1 MRVGVIGYGLAGRY
15 FHAPLL
21 QAAGFFVAAIA
32 SRSIEKKGEAHKDF
46 PLATILASAEEL
58 VVEELDLVVVAST
71 NEYHV
76 EHAKLAIDAG
86 IPVVVDKPVGRNYYE
101 TLELFDYAERQDIP
115 LTAFFN
121 RLFDSDTVTIKA
133 LIEANSMGELF
144 RYESRFERFRPEP
157 YHDSW
162 RESLS
167 SVEGGGILLDLQTH
181 LISIALHLFG
191 KAELKYSSIRS
202 VKNVSDDD
210 VFLILKH
217 EIGVESHLSASSIS
231 GAPGPRVRLLGRSG
245 ALICRELDPQ
255 EAMLRSGLKPQ
266 EFGWQDKSAATSE
279 FEIWRGDGA
288 INHPGVAG
296 NYVEFYRLVKEA
308 LKDNSQMPINRE
320 FALDVARL
328 IDQAREWESFR

>member
-32 SRSIEKKGEAHKDF
+32 SRSIEKRGEAHKDF
-46 PLATILASAEEL
+46 PLSTILASAEEL
-58 VVEELDLVVVAST
+58 VAEELDLVVVAST

-101 TLELFDYAERQDIP
+101 TLELFDHAERQGIP

-121 RLFDSDTVTIKA
+121 RLFDSDTLTIKA

-157 YHDSW
+157 NLDSW

-320 FALDVARL
+320 FALDVAQL